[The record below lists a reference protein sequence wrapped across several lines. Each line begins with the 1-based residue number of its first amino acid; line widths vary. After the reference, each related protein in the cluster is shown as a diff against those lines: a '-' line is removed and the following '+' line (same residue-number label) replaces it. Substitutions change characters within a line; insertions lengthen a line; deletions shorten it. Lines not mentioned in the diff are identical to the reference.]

1 MALFNDTN
9 CTISSICGPSQ
20 SSRPQITPSVSE
32 LKALTAINS
41 IAGFIGIIGNV
52 LVCFV
57 VMKFRFLGRPKG
69 ELFIASLAVADLLVC
84 VLAQPMYVLYLH
96 GVLPTCLN
104 LIRKSITWISTLVS
118 VSHLLSISIERFL
131 SLYFLHRFS
140 FFIPDHI
147 IWTAI
152 VLTWLIAIGFGAPA
166 AIFRQA
172 RIVSQYFVIAIVLV
186 IPILYTG
193 TFYIVHLQRKRIKE
207 QLRAKPLSTSQK
219 NFTSERKIV
228 YMIAIV
234 VGAFYLCFTPL
245 IVLPF
250 FFSIRVAPAVRVNG
264 LRAFPWVNT
273 VAFCNSGLNP
283 YVYYWQSWRFR
294 LALEAILRRLFEKK
308 WALKNWKKTAMF
320 VLI

>member
-9 CTISSICGPSQ
+9 YTISSICGPSR
-20 SSRPQITPSVSE
+20 SLRPQITASVSE

-57 VMKFRFLGRPKG
+57 VMKFRFLGRPKA

-228 YMIAIV
+228 YMIAVV
-234 VGAFYLCFTPL
+234 VGVFYLCFTPL

-250 FFSIRVAPAVRVNG
+250 FFSIRVSPAVRVNA

-273 VAFCNSGLNP
+273 LAFCNSGLNP
-283 YVYYWQSWRFR
+283 YVYYWRSWKFR
-294 LALEAILRRLFEKK
+294 LALEAIFRRLFEKK
-308 WALKNWKKTAMF
+308 
-320 VLI
+320 